1 MLWQDIT
8 IAGTGAWVPPIR
20 PEHAPSGGPGN
31 GQPSSLAL
39 NGFTSAAV
47 STDNTATQM
56 AARAGLKAL
65 RHADVASAD
74 LSLLVHAGF
83 QDGDHYTPAAYLL
96 RVLGGKDTAGIEVG
110 AASDGG
116 GVALVTAAEHLT
128 ARPAAK
134 AALVTTGVRFP
145 EERWGYSRELGYVA
159 GDAGAA
165 AVLTRGT
172 GFARLV
178 ATAHVTEPQLEGQT
192 RAREGYTGAA
202 RRFPVEETGFMPH
215 IDVLRRA
222 THRCIG
228 TVLDEAA
235 VQPADIA
242 HVVPIA
248 IGSVVLDLL
257 LTGSRL
263 GLRADDTSWT
273 YGRHLGHAGPSDV
286 LLALDR
292 TFRSEAVRA
301 GQHVLV
307 VSFGVGFR
315 WTTALFE
322 ITRDPVGRARAA
334 VAPSA
339 GHPHTEGSRP

>member
-1 MLWQDIT
+1 MWQDIT

-20 PEHAPSGGPGN
+20 PEHEPRGGPGA
-31 GQPSSLAL
+31 GQPSILAL

-47 STDNTATQM
+47 SKDNTATQM

-65 RHADVASAD
+65 RHADVASSD

-83 QDGDHYTPAAYLL
+83 QDGDHYTPTAYLM
-96 RVLGGKDTAGIEVG
+96 RVLGGKDTAGVEVG

-116 GVALVTAAEHLT
+116 AAALVAAAEHLT
-128 ARPAAK
+128 ARPDAK
-134 AALVTTGVRFP
+134 ATLVTTGVRFP
-145 EERWGYSRELGYVA
+145 DERWGYSREMGYVA

-178 ATAHVTEPQLEGQT
+178 ATAHVTEPQLEAQT

-202 RRFPVEETGFMPH
+202 RRFPVEETGFMPY
-215 IDVLRRA
+215 IDVLQRA
-222 THRCIG
+222 THRCIE

-235 VQPADIA
+235 VKPADIA

-248 IGSVVLDLL
+248 IGSVVLDML
-257 LTGSRL
+257 LTGSPL

-273 YGRHLGHAGPSDV
+273 YGRHIGHAGPSDV

-292 TFRSEAVRA
+292 TFRSGTLRA
-301 GQHVLV
+301 GERVLV
-307 VSFGVGFR
+307 LSFGVGFR
-315 WTTALFE
+315 WTTALLE
-322 ITRDPVGRARAA
+322 VTRDPVAAAPAGRAQ
-334 VAPSA
+334 
-339 GHPHTEGSRP
+339 TEGGCP

>member
-1 MLWQDIT
+1 MWQDIT

-20 PEHAPSGGPGN
+20 PEHKPRGGPGA
-31 GQPSSLAL
+31 GQPSILAL

-47 STDNTATQM
+47 SKDNTATQM

-65 RHADVASAD
+65 RHADVASSD

-83 QDGDHYTPAAYLL
+83 QDGDHYTPTAYLM
-96 RVLGGKDTAGIEVG
+96 RVLGGKDTAGVEVG

-116 GVALVTAAEHLT
+116 AAALVAAAEHLT
-128 ARPAAK
+128 ARPDAK
-134 AALVTTGVRFP
+134 ATLVTTGVRFP
-145 EERWGYSRELGYVA
+145 DERWGYSREMGYVA

-178 ATAHVTEPQLEGQT
+178 ATAHVTEPQLEAQT

-202 RRFPVEETGFMPH
+202 RRFPVEETGFMPY
-215 IDVLRRA
+215 IDVLQRA
-222 THRCIG
+222 THRCIE

-235 VQPADIA
+235 VKPADIA
-242 HVVPIA
+242 HVVSIA
-248 IGSVVLDLL
+248 IGSVVLDML
-257 LTGSRL
+257 LTGSPL

-273 YGRHLGHAGPSDV
+273 YGRHIGHAGPSDV

-292 TFRSEAVRA
+292 TFRSGTLRA
-301 GQHVLV
+301 GERVLV
-307 VSFGVGFR
+307 LSFGVGFR
-315 WTTALFE
+315 WTTALLE
-322 ITRDPVGRARAA
+322 VTRDPVATAPAGRA
-334 VAPSA
+334 P
-339 GHPHTEGSRP
+339 TEGGCP

>member
-8 IAGTGAWVPPIR
+8 IAGTGAWVPPIK
-20 PEHAPSGGPGN
+20 PEHEPRGGPGAR
-31 GQPSSLAL
+31 QPSALAL

-47 STDNTATQM
+47 SKDSTATQM

-65 RHADVASAD
+65 RHADVAPAD

-83 QDGDHYTPAAYLL
+83 QDGDHYTPAAYLT
-96 RVLGGKDTAGIEVG
+96 RVLGGKDTTAIEVG

-116 GVALVTAAEHLT
+116 AAALVTAAEHLT

-134 AALVTTGVRFP
+134 ATLVTTGVRFP
-145 EERWGYSRELGYVA
+145 NERWGYARELGYVA

-172 GFARLV
+172 GHARLV
-178 ATAHVTEPQLEGQT
+178 ATAHVTEPQLEAQT
-192 RAREGYTGAA
+192 RARQGYTGAA

-215 IDVLRRA
+215 IGVLQRA
-222 THRCIG
+222 THRCIE
-228 TVLDEAA
+228 TVLEEAA
-235 VQPADIA
+235 VKPADVS

-257 LTGSRL
+257 LTGSPL
-263 GLRADDTSWT
+263 GLRSDDTSWT

-292 TFRSEAVRA
+292 TFRSGTLRA
-301 GQHVLV
+301 GDRVLV

-315 WTTALFE
+315 WTTALIE
-322 ITRDPVGRARAA
+322 ITRDSVAA
-334 VAPSA
+334 VPA
-339 GHPHTEGSRP
+339 GRTPTN

>member
-20 PEHAPSGGPGN
+20 PEHKPRGGPGA
-31 GQPSSLAL
+31 GQPSILAL

-47 STDNTATQM
+47 SKDNTATQM

-65 RHADVASAD
+65 RHADVASSD

-83 QDGDHYTPAAYLL
+83 QDGDHYTPTAYLM
-96 RVLGGKDTAGIEVG
+96 RVLGGKNTAGVEVG

-116 GVALVTAAEHLT
+116 AAALVAAAEHLT
-128 ARPAAK
+128 ARPDAK
-134 AALVTTGVRFP
+134 ATLVTTGVRFP
-145 EERWGYSRELGYVA
+145 DERWGYSREMGYVA

-178 ATAHVTEPQLEGQT
+178 ATAHVTEPQLEAQT

-202 RRFPVEETGFMPH
+202 RRFPVEETGFMPY
-215 IDVLRRA
+215 IDVLQRA
-222 THRCIG
+222 THRCIE

-235 VQPADIA
+235 VKPADIA

-248 IGSVVLDLL
+248 IGSVVLDML
-257 LTGSRL
+257 LTGSPL

-273 YGRHLGHAGPSDV
+273 YGRHIGHAGPSDV

-292 TFRSEAVRA
+292 TFRSGTLRA
-301 GQHVLV
+301 GERVLV
-307 VSFGVGFR
+307 LSFGVGFR
-315 WTTALFE
+315 WTTALLE
-322 ITRDPVGRARAA
+322 VTRDPVAAAPAGRAQ
-334 VAPSA
+334 
-339 GHPHTEGSRP
+339 TEGGCP

>member
-20 PEHAPSGGPGN
+20 PAEQEPQGGPGTR
-31 GQPSSLAL
+31 QPSTLAL

-56 AARAGLKAL
+56 AARAGLRAL
-65 RHADVASAD
+65 RHADVPSAD

-83 QDGDHYTPAAYLL
+83 QDGDHYTPVAYLT
-96 RVLGGKDTAGIEVG
+96 RVLGGKDTTGIEVG

-116 GVALVTAAEHLT
+116 AAALVTAAEHLT
-128 ARPAAK
+128 ARPAAQ
-134 AALVTTGVRFP
+134 AALVTTGARFP
-145 EERWGYSRELGYVA
+145 DERWGYSRELGYVA

-178 ATAHVTEPQLEGQT
+178 ATAHVTEPQLEAQT

-215 IDVLRRA
+215 IEVLQRA

-235 VQPADIA
+235 VKPADIS

-257 LTGSRL
+257 LSGSPL
-263 GLRADDTSWT
+263 GLRADDTTWT

-292 TFRSEAVRA
+292 TFRSGTLRA
-301 GQHVLV
+301 GDRVLV

-315 WTTALFE
+315 WTTALIE
-322 ITRDPVGRARAA
+322 ITRDAVGAA
-334 VAPSA
+334 SA
-339 GHPHTEGSRP
+339 GGSPKE

>member
-20 PEHAPSGGPGN
+20 PEQKPRGGPGA
-31 GQPSSLAL
+31 GQPSILAL

-47 STDNTATQM
+47 SKDNTATQM

-65 RHADVASAD
+65 RHADVASSD

-83 QDGDHYTPAAYLL
+83 QDGDHYTPTAYLM
-96 RVLGGKDTAGIEVG
+96 RVLGGKDTAGVEVG

-116 GVALVTAAEHLT
+116 AAALVAAAEHLT
-128 ARPAAK
+128 ARPDAK
-134 AALVTTGVRFP
+134 ATLVTTGVRFSD
-145 EERWGYSRELGYVA
+145 ERWGYSREMGYVA

-178 ATAHVTEPQLEGQT
+178 ATAHVTEPQLEAQT

-215 IDVLRRA
+215 IDVLQRA
-222 THRCIG
+222 THRCIE

-235 VQPADIA
+235 VKPADIA

-248 IGSVVLDLL
+248 IGSVVLDML
-257 LTGSRL
+257 LTGSPL

-273 YGRHLGHAGPSDV
+273 YGRHIGHAGPSDV

-292 TFRSEAVRA
+292 TFRSGTLRA
-301 GQHVLV
+301 GERVLV
-307 VSFGVGFR
+307 LSFGVGFR
-315 WTTALFE
+315 WTTALLE
-322 ITRDPVGRARAA
+322 VTRDPVAAAPAGRAQ
-334 VAPSA
+334 
-339 GHPHTEGSRP
+339 TEGGCP

>member
-8 IAGTGAWVPPIR
+8 IAGTGAWVPPIK
-20 PEHAPSGGPGN
+20 PEHEHEPRGGPGG
-31 GQPSSLAL
+31 GQPSALAL

-47 STDNTATQM
+47 SKDETATQM

-83 QDGDHYTPAAYLL
+83 QDGDHYTPAAYLM

-116 GVALVTAAEHLT
+116 AAALVTAAEHLT
-128 ARPAAK
+128 ARPHAK
-134 AALVTTGVRFP
+134 ATLVTTGVRFP

-222 THRCIG
+222 THRSVQA
-228 TVLDEAA
+228 VLDEGA
-235 VQPADIA
+235 VKPGDVS

-257 LTGSRL
+257 LSGSPL
-263 GLRADDTSWT
+263 ALRADDTSWT

-292 TFRSEAVRA
+292 TFRSGTLRA
-301 GQHVLV
+301 GEHVLV

-315 WTTALFE
+315 WTTALIE
-322 ITRDPVGRARAA
+322 ITRDPVAPAPAGRQN
-334 VAPSA
+334 
-339 GHPHTEGSRP
+339 TN

>member
-1 MLWQDIT
+1 MWQDIT

-20 PEHAPSGGPGN
+20 PEHKPRGGPGA
-31 GQPSSLAL
+31 GQPSILAL

-47 STDNTATQM
+47 SKDNTATQM

-65 RHADVASAD
+65 RHADVASSD

-83 QDGDHYTPAAYLL
+83 QDGDHYTPTAYLM
-96 RVLGGKDTAGIEVG
+96 RVLGGKDTAGVEVG

-116 GVALVTAAEHLT
+116 AAALVAAAEHLT
-128 ARPAAK
+128 ARPDAK
-134 AALVTTGVRFP
+134 ATLVTTGVRFP
-145 EERWGYSRELGYVA
+145 DERWGYSREMGYVA

-178 ATAHVTEPQLEGQT
+178 ATAHVTEPQLEAQT

-202 RRFPVEETGFMPH
+202 RRFPVEETGFMPY
-215 IDVLRRA
+215 IDVLQRA
-222 THRCIG
+222 THRCIE

-235 VQPADIA
+235 VKPADIA

-248 IGSVVLDLL
+248 IGSVVLDML
-257 LTGSRL
+257 LTGSPL

-273 YGRHLGHAGPSDV
+273 YGRHIGHAGPSDV

-292 TFRSEAVRA
+292 TFRSGTLRA
-301 GQHVLV
+301 GERVLV
-307 VSFGVGFR
+307 LSFGVGFR
-315 WTTALFE
+315 WTTALLE
-322 ITRDPVGRARAA
+322 VTRDPVAAAPAGRAQ
-334 VAPSA
+334 
-339 GHPHTEGSRP
+339 TEGGCP

>member
-20 PEHAPSGGPGN
+20 PEHARGG
-31 GQPSSLAL
+31 GQPSTLAL

-47 STDNTATQM
+47 STDDTATQM

-65 RHADVASAD
+65 RHADVTGAD

-83 QDGDHYTPAAYLL
+83 QDGDHYTPAAYLM
-96 RVLGGKDTAGIEVG
+96 RVLGGKDTTGIEIG

-116 GVALVTAAEHLT
+116 AAALVTAAEHLT

-134 AALVTTGVRFP
+134 ATLVTTGVRFP
-145 EERWGYSRELGYVA
+145 DERWGYARELGYVA

-172 GFARLV
+172 GFARLL
-178 ATAHVTEPQLEGQT
+178 ATAHVTEPQLEAQT
-192 RAREGYTGAA
+192 RARKGYTGAA

-215 IDVLRRA
+215 IEVLQRA
-222 THRCIG
+222 THRCVE

-235 VQPADIA
+235 VKPADIT

-292 TFRSEAVRA
+292 TFRSGEVRA

-322 ITRDPVGRARAA
+322 VTRDPDRPDRPVGAA
-334 VAPSA
+334 PA
-339 GHPHTEGSRP
+339 GHTHTEGSRP